1 MASARIAAT
10 TQEGKPVK
18 VCEVPLSVNPFSQG
32 NIEPMIM
39 IGVGAGGVMAT
50 LVLAFRFFRKPGM
63 WRAHP
68 QSTAWYA
75 AIAAIQTFIATAVG
89 MTMGSWHRGVS
100 PHTLERVCGV
110 SDLHVN
116 GGMTFAWLE
125 DPGYPY
131 LGGESRYGPI
141 WFTNGGKAVAG
152 GITLQGDTA
161 TLYQGDYDSNITV
174 NVHDAGE
181 TVFLHLFFMALIM
194 FLMLFVAFT
203 VVMARK
209 PIEDEP
215 TMAFVTWLCVFIIVL
230 MTGISIPVVDAR
242 WIVPVTLALLIEDI
256 AAFAGPFLLAG
267 WLNSKRHRPR
277 AESR

>member
-1 MASARIAAT
+1 MKI
-10 TQEGKPVK
+10 
-18 VCEVPLSVNPFSQG
+18 CEVPLSVNPFSQG

-50 LVLAFRFFRKPGM
+50 LILAFMFFRKPGM

-68 QSTAWYA
+68 QSVAWYV
-75 AIAAIQTFIATAVG
+75 AIAAIQAFIAIAVG
-89 MTMGSWHRGVS
+89 MTMGSWHHGVS
-100 PHTLERVCGV
+100 RRAVERACGV

-116 GGMTFAWLE
+116 GGRTFAWLE

-131 LGGESRYGPI
+131 LGGETRYGPL
-141 WFTNGGKAVAG
+141 WFTDGGKAVAG

-161 TLYQGDYDSNITV
+161 TLYEGDYDSNITV

-203 VVMARK
+203 IVMARK

-242 WIVPVTLALLIEDI
+242 WIIPVTLALLLEDI
-256 AAFAGPFLLAG
+256 AAFAGPFVLVKWLA
-267 WLNSKRHRPR
+267 
-277 AESR
+277 SRRRRSRSDPNGPVYQPEEHA